1 MGKRARLFVL
11 ALAAAAAVWAFVV
24 YYRRCNPP
32 AETQVEHV
40 VEPPVPAP
48 PGLVGE
54 GVVPSPDATWRKA
67 QTSIGGVVL
76 LAPQTF
82 GGVLAAWARVPALTT
97 IVDGASPAFGA
108 MGEGGRWVVAAHV
121 VTASRARTTLVGDA
135 GASGVTSESRV
146 GSLDVLKAENAWL
159 GLAGEYV
166 LVGSDRDAIASL
178 GPYAY
183 RTLPT
188 RPLPPSAAWAS
199 VDRGAL
205 SAFAKT
211 ELDARREAL
220 KKFLLDKDDEQ
231 RAAHGGRAPDLA
243 DPKPIV
249 AALDALAT
257 EYEDRVV
264 AMQRAELTLDVD
276 DDGFHARLALTPPS
290 EGEAKKW
297 VERLE
302 GGSTAP
308 LATSSTD
315 ALATFFWRSDLA
327 ERERAAKGVA
337 ETLTS
342 ALGSRLPAADEAA
355 FGESLARIAKARAG
369 WAMVSV
375 TSGASPGG
383 LVRMAA
389 NDPAALTS
397 SIESAIDLTRKPT
410 WSKWEADA
418 LGIKKI
424 ERTPGRGMATFA
436 FEQGAFQASWT
447 TRGGEVDLA
456 AGTDAA
462 SVLASATGQITLG
475 SDAKV
480 SGWLRGLHGEVVW
493 ALVARPLLVATSPR
507 SDAALVA
514 LVHTNRDV
522 VLDARASGVLV
533 RQLVVSSSRGF

>member
-1 MGKRARLFVL
+1 VGKRARLFVL

-32 AETQVEHV
+32 AETPVERV

-48 PGLVGE
+48 PTLVGE
-54 GVVPSPDATWRKA
+54 GVLPSPDATWRKA
-67 QTSIGGVVL
+67 QTSVGGVVL

-82 GGVLAAWARVPALTT
+82 GGVLAAWARVPALATL
-97 IVDGASPAFGA
+97 VDGASPAFGA

-121 VTASRARTTLVGDA
+121 VTASRARTTLLGDA
-135 GASGVTSESRV
+135 GSGVTSDSRI
-146 GSLDVLKAENAWL
+146 GNLDVLKAESSWL
-159 GLAGEYV
+159 GLAGDYV
-166 LVGSDRDAIASL
+166 LVGSDRDALATL

-188 RPLPPSAAWAS
+188 RPLPQSAAWAS

-205 SAFAKT
+205 AGVVKS

-231 RAAHGGRAPDLA
+231 RAAHGGRPPDLA

-249 AALDALAT
+249 GALDALAT

-264 AMQRAELTLDVD
+264 AMQRAELALDVD
-276 DDGFHARLALTPPS
+276 DDGFHARLTLTPPS

-297 VERLE
+297 VDHLE

-315 ALATFFWRSDLA
+315 ALATLFWRSELP
-327 ERERAAKGVA
+327 ERERAAKGVT

-342 ALGSRLPAADEAA
+342 ALGSRVPAADQAA
-355 FGESLARIAKARAG
+355 FGEALARIAKARAG
-369 WAMVSV
+369 WTIVSV
-375 TSGASPGG
+375 TSGAAPGA

-389 NDPAALTS
+389 NDPAAITS

-410 WSKWEADA
+410 WSKWESDA
-418 LGIKKI
+418 LGVKKI
-424 ERTPGRGMATFA
+424 ERTPGRGLATFA
-436 FEQGAFQASWT
+436 LEQGAFQASWT

-456 AGTDAA
+456 TGIDAA

-493 ALVARPLLVATSPR
+493 ALVARPLLVASSPR

-514 LVHTNRDV
+514 LVHAGRDV
-522 VLDARASGVLV
+522 ALDARASGVLV
-533 RQLVVSSSRGF
+533 RQLVVSSSKGF